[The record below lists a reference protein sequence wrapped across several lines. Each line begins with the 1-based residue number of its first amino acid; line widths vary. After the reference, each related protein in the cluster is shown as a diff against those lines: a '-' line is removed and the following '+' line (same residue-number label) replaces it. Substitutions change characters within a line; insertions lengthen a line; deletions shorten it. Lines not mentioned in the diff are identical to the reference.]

1 MTRGSRANRGRPRP
15 ASRTRLRTHPRSRSF
30 ILPSRSIAVRSRRLG
45 GGITA
50 VGVLLLKF
58 KFLFTFAIAIGA
70 YALFWGWWF
79 GVGIALLLL
88 VHEMGHVIWLRR
100 EGISATLP
108 VFIPFMGAF
117 VAMKEMP
124 RNAYVEA
131 KVGLAGPVL
140 GSAGALAV
148 LVWGNEVNSN
158 LLRALAY
165 FGFLLNLFNLIPVV
179 PLDGGRAV
187 SALHPAFWFA
197 GLFAVALLFYKYE
210 SPILLL
216 VLAFCCYELYNRW
229 NRRDL
234 PGYREYHSVTIP
246 QRRRRWD
253 RVPGAGR
260 AARDRHARRL
270 RAAALVGPTAI
281 SGRAESPRRAAGRPP
296 RTGRRARAAAPRP
309 ACDRGG
315 WRRRRGSRRPWSSSP
330 S

>member
-1 MTRGSRANRGRPRP
+1 MTYDPWEPREPRETSTGLVHPPAHPSTEPQFHPPIEEHRGP
-15 ASRTRLRTHPRSRSF
+15 L
-30 ILPSRSIAVRSRRLG
+30 RRLG

-50 VGVLLLKF
+50 AGVLLLKF

-79 GVGIALLLL
+79 GLGIALLLL

-187 SALHPAFWFA
+187 SALHPMFWFA

-229 NRRDL
+229 NRRDM
-234 PGYREYHSVTIP
+234 PGYREYHSVTVP
-246 QRRRRWD
+246 QR
-253 RVPGAGR
+253 VGVGIVYLGLVVLLVIGMH
-260 AARDRHARRL
+260 AAY
-270 RAAALVGPTAI
+270 V
-281 SGRAESPRRAAGRPP
+281 
-296 RTGRRARAAAPRP
+296 PRP
-309 ACDRGG
+309 
-315 WRRRRGSRRPWSSSP
+315 S
-330 S
+330 

>member
-1 MTRGSRANRGRPRP
+1 MTYDPWEPREPRETSTGLAHPPAHPPTEPQFHPPIEEHRGP
-15 ASRTRLRTHPRSRSF
+15 L
-30 ILPSRSIAVRSRRLG
+30 RRLG

-246 QRRRRWD
+246 QR
-253 RVPGAGR
+253 VGVGIVYLGLVVLLVIGMH
-260 AARDRHARRL
+260 AAY
-270 RAAALVGPTAI
+270 V
-281 SGRAESPRRAAGRPP
+281 
-296 RTGRRARAAAPRP
+296 PRP
-309 ACDRGG
+309 
-315 WRRRRGSRRPWSSSP
+315 S
-330 S
+330 

>member
-1 MTRGSRANRGRPRP
+1 MTYDPWEPREPRETSTGLAHPPAHPPTEPPFHPPIEEHRGP
-15 ASRTRLRTHPRSRSF
+15 L
-30 ILPSRSIAVRSRRLG
+30 RRLG

-50 VGVLLLKF
+50 AGLLALKF
-58 KFLFTFAIAIGA
+58 KFLFTFAIAVGA

-79 GVGIALLLL
+79 GLGIALLLL
-88 VHEMGHVIWLRR
+88 VHELGHVIWLRR

-140 GSAGALAV
+140 GSAGAFAV
-148 LVWGNEVNSN
+148 LIWANDVNSN
-158 LLRALAY
+158 LLRAVAY

-197 GLFAVALLFYKYE
+197 GLFALALLFFKYQ

-216 VLAFCCYELYNRW
+216 VLAFCCYELYRRW
-229 NRRDL
+229 NHRDM

-246 QRRRRWD
+246 QRIA
-253 RVPGAGR
+253 VGIVYLGLVVLLVVGIH
-260 AARDRHARRL
+260 AAY
-270 RAAALVGPTAI
+270 V
-281 SGRAESPRRAAGRPP
+281 
-296 RTGRRARAAAPRP
+296 PRP
-309 ACDRGG
+309 
-315 WRRRRGSRRPWSSSP
+315 S
-330 S
+330 